1 MSHARTEGIAR
12 NHGRQRQWCGR
23 FTRKSSM
30 VSKATDMVDLTMTL
44 CARFRV
50 NGNVAAIVTLEM
62 IT

>member
-1 MSHARTEGIAR
+1 
-12 NHGRQRQWCGR
+12 
-23 FTRKSSM
+23 M
-30 VSKATDMVDLTMTL
+30 VSKATDMVDLTMAL